1 MFKLLLNNGKIIML
15 MNSKIVSQCCCTWCG
30 KGYKTK
36 VNLEKHV
43 ILCELI
49 HKSSKKRVT
58 NKNSSDLNDYNEIGD
73 DLPSPKKMYQM
84 LLELGYKY
92 SKLEE
97 KMNEVNKFVVKKK
110 QKINVIEWLNSNI
123 TPSLVFDKLIDKI
136 MVIDSDIEFLLE
148 NPFLDTMNMILS
160 RFIYQNSD
168 SEGENKLVPLFAFVQ
183 KVNIFYAFVQSS
195 DKGSSIWVELP
206 KDKLCLFL
214 MRVQMKISKSF
225 HEWKKLRADKIR
237 EEDSFA
243 ILCDKTLIKIMGNE
257 FKSDATFNKMRA
269 IIYNKMKTDMK
280 AMVEYEFE
288 F

>member
-1 MFKLLLNNGKIIML
+1 
-15 MNSKIVSQCCCTWCG
+15 MNSKYCCVWCG

-36 VNLEKHV
+36 VYLEKHV

-49 HKSSKKRVT
+49 HKSNKKKTV
-58 NKNSSDLNDYNEIGD
+58 SCDYDDVSD

-97 KMNEVNKFVVKKK
+97 KMDEVNKFVVKKK
-110 QKINVIEWLNSNI
+110 KKINVIEWLNSNVV
-123 TPSLVFDKLIDKI
+123 PSLVFDKLIDIIKI
-136 MVIDSDIEFLLE
+136 DDSDVEYLME
-148 NPFLDTMNMILS
+148 NSFLDTMNLVLS
-160 RFIYQNSD
+160 RFVYFK
-168 SEGENKLVPLFAFVQ
+168 EGESDFMPLFAFVQ
-183 KVNIFYAFVQSS
+183 KVNIFYAFVQTS
-195 DKGSSIWVELP
+195 DKETSDSNNGVWMELP

-214 MRVQMKISKSF
+214 MRVQMKISKAF
-225 HEWKKLRADKIR
+225 HEWKKPRAEKIR

-257 FKSDATFNKMRA
+257 FKSEATFNKMRGVM
-269 IIYNKMKTDMK
+269 YNKMKTDMK